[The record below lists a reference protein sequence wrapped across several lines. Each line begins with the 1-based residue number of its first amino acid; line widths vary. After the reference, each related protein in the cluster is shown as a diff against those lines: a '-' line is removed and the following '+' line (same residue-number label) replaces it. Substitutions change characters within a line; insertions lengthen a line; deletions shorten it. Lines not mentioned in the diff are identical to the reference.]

1 MRIAVRGRL
10 AALHVMLAIVAA
22 TMVSSP
28 APALAGSATE
38 DQIKHAM
45 TVALR
50 QLGDPYVYG
59 DEGPDSFDCSGLV
72 QFAYGK
78 AGVVLPRVSSDQAR
92 FFDRLPYKR
101 DIRVGDLMAVY
112 DNGGVYHVGLW
123 TGRWENGRRLML
135 HASRTGT
142 PVKIDAVWTKSWF
155 AGTLRTP

>member
-1 MRIAVRGRL
+1 MRIAIRGRL
-10 AALHVMLAIVAA
+10 ATLPVLLAIVAA

-28 APALAGSATE
+28 APALAPIASE
-38 DQIKHAM
+38 EQIKHAL

-72 QFAYGK
+72 QFSYGK
-78 AGVVLPRVSSDQAR
+78 AGVVLPRVSGDQAR
-92 FFDRLPYKR
+92 FFERLPHKR

-142 PVKIDAVWTKSWF
+142 PVKIDAVWTTSWF
-155 AGTLRTP
+155 AGTLRSS

>member
-1 MRIAVRGRL
+1 MRNVIRGRL
-10 AALHVMLAIVAA
+10 AALPILFALVAA

-28 APALAGSATE
+28 AQARAGGVSE
-38 DQIKHAM
+38 EQINHAM
-45 TVALR
+45 AVALR

-72 QFAYGK
+72 QFSYGK

-101 DIRVGDLMAVY
+101 DIRVGDLMAFY

-123 TGRWENGRRLML
+123 TGRWANGRRLML

-142 PVKIDAVWTKSWF
+142 PVKIDAVWTNSWF
-155 AGTLRTP
+155 AATLRTS